1 MPARRV
7 IRRHWGRAVKVGAI
21 LQPLPAGS
29 RERFSHPAKLGEIAR
44 FPERSS
50 NEIAPFHNTCSDIRV
65 HIIFANDA
73 VRNRAPASMFLLP
86 PITRLHA
93 DEPDQ
98 DKRLDDVFKE
108 VYFPLCDIEKGGVHC
123 NKKIQRKECGKLG
136 QLLLAASSS
145 V

>member
-1 MPARRV
+1 VLLKWARFCNLCPQVRENAFPA
-7 IRRHWGRAVKVGAI
+7 
-21 LQPLPAGS
+21 
-29 RERFSHPAKLGEIAR
+29 PAKLGEIAR

-65 HIIFANDA
+65 HLIIIFVNDA

-93 DEPDQ
+93 DEPDHE
-98 DKRLDDVFKE
+98 KRLDDVFKE

-123 NKKIQRKECGKLG
+123 NKTIQRKECGKLG

>member
-1 MPARRV
+1 MDTL
-7 IRRHWGRAVKVGAI
+7 

-50 NEIAPFHNTCSDIRV
+50 NEIAPFPERSSNEIAPFHNRCSDIRV
-65 HIIFANDA
+65 HIVIIFVFDA

-145 V
+145 SV